1 MSKIVAI
8 VGSYRKG
15 GTTDAAVQAV
25 LEGAR
30 ARGAETTT
38 LYLTEQHIEFCT
50 NCRQC
55 TETVGVEAGRCV
67 LQDDLDGML
76 SEIHT
81 ADAIVLSSPV
91 QCYNVSALFRRFMER
106 LVGAAYWPAGKD
118 RPVMR
123 NKHLRGKAV
132 VVASAAMPG
141 LMIPLMTGTA
151 KALRLT
157 AIMLG
162 FKPVASLWVGLA
174 GRRPQQPLSARV
186 IKRANAIGAHLV

>member
-8 VGSYRKG
+8 IGSYRKG

-25 LEGAR
+25 LDGAR
-30 ARGAETTT
+30 SRGAETETI
-38 LYLTEQHIEFCT
+38 YLTEQHIEFCT

-55 TETVGVEAGRCV
+55 TEVSGNEPGQCV
-67 LQDDLDGML
+67 QRDDMDAILAQVQ
-76 SEIHT
+76 T
-81 ADAIVLSSPV
+81 ADALVVASPV
-91 QCYNVSALFRRFMER
+91 QCYNVSAILRRFMER
-106 LVGAAYWPAGKD
+106 LVGAAYWPVGKD
-118 RPVMR
+118 APVMR

-151 KALRLT
+151 RALRLT
-157 AIMLG
+157 ATMLG